1 MLGISNVLMV
11 DGIPLEAVVQ
21 KQKKNLLSSP
31 QL

>member
-1 MLGISNVLMV
+1 MLGISNVLSV
-11 DGIPLEAVVQ
+11 DGMPLEVMMQ